1 MGIEGFKDETVV
13 TSIGALEGISEKEPA
28 VDFLG
33 GPSMGQQIIL
43 AEGDVV
49 VGRSK
54 DANIVVEDE
63 AISRYH
69 FKIKVREKIAT
80 VEDLNSTNG
89 TYVNGM
95 RIKQQVLKTNDKI
108 QISSVTVL
116 RFSYVDTIDKNSHER
131 FYEMALYDPVTTA
144 HTKRYFLD
152 RVQHEFAHSSRRNL
166 PLSLIIFDLDFFKKV
181 NDTHG
186 HPAGDFILQKVSETT
201 KGMIRREDIFAR
213 YGGEEFV
220 VLMRDTEEDDAVALA
235 DRLRKKIATSEYAF
249 ESKRIPVTVSIGVA
263 CVKDANFKTYDELI
277 RAADEYLYFS
287 KSNGRNRVS
296 AKALLT
302 S

>member
-13 TSIGALEGISEKEPA
+13 TSFGQLEGINEKEPA

-33 GPSMGQQIIL
+33 GPSMGQQLIL
-43 AEGDVV
+43 PEGDVV
-49 VGRSK
+49 FGRSK
-54 DANIVVEDE
+54 DANVVVEDE
-63 AISRYH
+63 AISRCH
-69 FKIKVREKIAT
+69 FKIKVRDKIAT
-80 VEDLNSTNG
+80 IEDLNSTNG

-108 QISSVTVL
+108 QISSATVL

-144 HTKRYFLD
+144 HTKRYFMD
-152 RVQHEFAHSSRRNL
+152 RVQHEFSHSLRRNL
-166 PLSLIIFDLDFFKKV
+166 ALSLIMYDLDFFKKI
-181 NDTHG
+181 NDTYG

-201 KGMIRREDIFAR
+201 KALIRREDIFAR

-220 VLMRDTEEDDAVALA
+220 ILMRDSEESNAVQLA
-235 DRLRKKIATSEYAF
+235 DRIRKRIATSTFVF
-249 ESKRIPVTVSIGVA
+249 ETKRIPVTVSIGVA
-263 CVKDANFKTYDELI
+263 CLKDNNFKNYQDLI

-296 AKALLT
+296 AKTLLT